1 MIARQI
7 ARASDAVAAQCLL
20 AALLQPKRWPR
31 RAVDGLERER
41 FVIALQRDHARLRP
55 RLEAHQRADD
65 AGAVWTAVDII
76 AQKDECRRPS
86 ASMLFAAGDQG
97 RELGQRTVNIADRV
111 DEALC
116 VHGRTG
122 MRRSMMAI
130 FGRYRSVRGQ
140 SAHGT

>member
-31 RAVDGLERER
+31 RAVDGIERER

-65 AGAVWTAVDII
+65 AGAVWTAVDINRP
-76 AQKDECRRPS
+76 ERRMS
-86 ASMLFAAGDQG
+86 STVRQHAVRSG
-97 RELGQRTVNIADRV
+97 RSG
-111 DEALC
+111 
-116 VHGRTG
+116 
-122 MRRSMMAI
+122 S
-130 FGRYRSVRGQ
+130 
-140 SAHGT
+140 